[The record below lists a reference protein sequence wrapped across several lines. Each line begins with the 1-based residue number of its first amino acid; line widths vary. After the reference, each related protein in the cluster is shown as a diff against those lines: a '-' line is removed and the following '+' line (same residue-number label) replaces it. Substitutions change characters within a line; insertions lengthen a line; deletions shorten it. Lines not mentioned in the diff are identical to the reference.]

1 MKALA
6 ILLGV
11 GTAVSLAAG
20 VSAAPAKIQLAQA
33 QNSGAQTGTA
43 TGASQR
49 GSGGTREGG
58 AAAPGASQERGTAT
72 RQSGDGSATAR
83 TETTRSS
90 RTTVRER
97 AGGTRVSVHGGTRRV
112 LGVRATTGDDAV
124 VIRRKRARGHV
135 Y

>member
-1 MKALA
+1 MKVLT
-6 ILLGV
+6 ILFGV
-11 GTAVSLAAG
+11 GTAVGLAAG
-20 VSAAPAKIQLAQA
+20 VSSAPAKSGIQVSQA

-49 GSGGTREGG
+49 GSAGTREGG

-112 LGVRATTGDDAV
+112 LGVRATT
-124 VIRRKRARGHV
+124 
-135 Y
+135 